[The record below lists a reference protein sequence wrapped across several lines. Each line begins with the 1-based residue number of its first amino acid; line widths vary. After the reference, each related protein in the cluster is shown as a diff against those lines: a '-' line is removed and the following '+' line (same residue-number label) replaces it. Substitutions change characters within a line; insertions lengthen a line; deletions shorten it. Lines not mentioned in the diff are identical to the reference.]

1 MTLNDR
7 AVFQKNSCRSLG
19 LLNGNLSQ
27 ARQAKIFLFIMKK
40 ILIMLLAILVTIIIF
55 YLLSVI
61 TPFVV
66 DYITESLSGN
76 NNG

>member
-1 MTLNDR
+1 
-7 AVFQKNSCRSLG
+7 
-19 LLNGNLSQ
+19 
-27 ARQAKIFLFIMKK
+27 MKK

>member
-1 MTLNDR
+1 
-7 AVFQKNSCRSLG
+7 
-19 LLNGNLSQ
+19 
-27 ARQAKIFLFIMKK
+27 
-40 ILIMLLAILVTIIIF
+40 MLLAILVTIIIF
-55 YLLSVI
+55 YILSVI